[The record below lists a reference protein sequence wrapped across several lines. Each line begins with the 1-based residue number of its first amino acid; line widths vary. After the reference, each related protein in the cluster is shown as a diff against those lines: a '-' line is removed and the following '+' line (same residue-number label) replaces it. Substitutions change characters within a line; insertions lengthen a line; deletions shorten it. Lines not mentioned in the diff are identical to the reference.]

1 MPRLIEEV
9 YPDSTVEVIE
19 IDPEVTEVAHQYLEL
34 RRDTSIITYN
44 IDARMKMPE
53 LTGGRYDMIVGDAF
67 NDFSVPYHLTTLEFN
82 ERVKEV
88 LKPGGLFIVNIVD
101 DLKIGRFLRA
111 YVHTLSR
118 TFDHVYVLTVDEL
131 WESDPRPSVTYVVV
145 GTDVPVTP
153 DDLEQAN
160 DAAGWRAPV
169 SKFMPKDV
177 FDRWF
182 SRQEPILLTD
192 GFVPVDQL
200 IAPLYLRSR

>member
-1 MPRLIEEV
+1 MPRLVEEV

-88 LKPGGLFIVNIVD
+88 LKPESTEGGRGV
-101 DLKIGRFLRA
+101 
-111 YVHTLSR
+111 S
-118 TFDHVYVLTVDEL
+118 VLE
-131 WESDPRPSVTYVVV
+131 WQ
-145 GTDVPVTP
+145 G
-153 DDLEQAN
+153 
-160 DAAGWRAPV
+160 GAPV
-169 SKFMPKDV
+169 N
-177 FDRWF
+177 
-182 SRQEPILLTD
+182 L
-192 GFVPVDQL
+192 G
-200 IAPLYLRSR
+200 